1 VGLCGR
7 KIATECFQEIAGFG
21 TSLLLRVESF
31 TGCKMA
37 GGRIY
42 AVSAGALRDAG
53 IVEPPAE
60 NFLASLYKTYSVS
73 ECDLL

>member
-7 KIATECFQEIAGFG
+7 KVATDCFQEIAGFS

-37 GGRIY
+37 DGRIY
-42 AVSAGALRDAG
+42 AVSAGTLCDAG
-53 IVEPPAE
+53 IVAAI
-60 NFLASLYKTYSVS
+60 NFSIRFTKRI
-73 ECDLL
+73 